1 MFKPYIIRTAL
12 MAVLTVAGCVSQG
25 QFLDNKQEMA
35 VQTALTRAR
44 FEMQC
49 PAATA
54 TVLSREVVQ
63 PAYQGPR
70 VGGVQRAST
79 RSACRAAANVQRVW
93 SFVRMGGRVFCRRP
107 WQTPR
112 AVTVSGCRGS
122 GI

>member
-1 MFKPYIIRTAL
+1 MFKPCTILTAL

-25 QFLDNKQEMA
+25 QFLENKQEMA
-35 VQTALTRAR
+35 IQTALNRAR

-70 VGGVQRAST
+70 VGGVQRAEYTIGVSD
-79 RSACRAAANVQRVW
+79 CGQRATSVVVCPDGGEGCFAAD
-93 SFVRMGGRVFCRRP
+93 SGRLRE
-107 WQTPR
+107 Q
-112 AVTVSGCRGS
+112 
-122 GI
+122 